1 MTAKILTHFL
11 DKCYYD
17 SATERFYVESGM
29 DGFLSATLSAY
40 LGNDDSDPEGV
51 EFNIKVIQDKAIETD
66 ATVWEEMN
74 ASYHDASGTIY
85 FERQST
91 VASSTG
97 SAISFDAKEVGGS
110 SNLTMYGVT
119 GVQHFGGQRVERNK
133 EPTVSGSN
141 QITYANP
148 TGTSYDAS
156 DVTSVRPKNT
166 NAWLTIDASGYV
178 ETIRDASTTVAHS
191 IFLTYRNS
199 SGVWTNLAPIY
210 YFFRSAGTETT
221 HRQRLSFESVVL
233 DQDNLNANG
242 LWEFKLTHTK
252 SYTDSSVRLIS
263 SKVTPTQYF

>member
-1 MTAKILTHFL
+1 
-11 DKCYYD
+11 
-17 SATERFYVESGM
+17 M

-97 SAISFDAKEVGGS
+97 SAISFDAKEVGGD

-119 GVQHFGGQRVERNK
+119 GVQHFGGQRMERPK
-133 EPTVSGSN
+133 TPTVSGSY

-156 DVTSVRPKNT
+156 SATLIRPKNT
-166 NAWLTIDASGYV
+166 DAWLTIDASGYV
-178 ETIRDASTTVAHS
+178 ETIRDTGTSVAH
-191 IFLTYRNS
+191 IIYLAYRNS
-199 SGVWTNLAPIY
+199 SGVWTNLTPIY
-210 YFFRSAGTETT
+210 YYFRSAGTQTT
-221 HRQRLSFESVVL
+221 QRDRLSFESAVL
-233 DQDNLNANG
+233 DQVHLNEDG
-242 LWEFKLTHTK
+242 LWEFKLTQTK
-252 SYTDSSVRLIS
+252 SYSNSSVLVS
-263 SKVTPTQYF
+263 NSKVIPTQYF